1 MNDWLKGRNNYFRPK
16 HATPFMTLVLD
27 IGNSNLTVG
36 LYAQDAWQHIWRLPT
51 KVDREAALF
60 YQMRLSQGLMEYS
73 IAAADIQQVVIS
85 TVVPDL
91 KATFVDL
98 SQHLFHRAP
107 VVVAP
112 DIYSKL
118 RLNIE
123 RPEELG
129 TDLFANA
136 VAAHYLYER
145 DCIVV
150 DFGTALTFTPID
162 RNGELL
168 GVAIAPGLKTSIS
181 ALSQKTAQLPEVP
194 LELPDSAVGKNTLHA
209 IQAGVLIGYVGLVRH
224 LLQELKSELGQQYIA
239 VATGGLSSILRSL
252 QDDFHAIEPHLTL
265 DGLRIIGEEVNK

>member
-1 MNDWLKGRNNYFRPK
+1 MYFMPK
-16 HATPFMTLVLD
+16 YATPFMILVLD

-36 LYAQDAWQHIWRLPT
+36 LHAQNTWQHVWRLPT
-51 KVDREAALF
+51 KMDSESALF
-60 YQMRLSQGLMEYS
+60 YQMRLSYLLLEYGV
-73 IAAADIQQVVIS
+73 AAGDIKQVVVS

-91 KATFVDL
+91 KSIFVNL
-98 SQHLFHRAP
+98 SRHLFHQEP
-107 VVVAP
+107 IVVAP
-112 DIYSKL
+112 EIYSKL

-123 RPEELG
+123 RPDELG

-150 DFGTALTFTPID
+150 DFGTALTFTSID

-181 ALSQKTAQLPEVP
+181 ALFQKTAQLPEVP
-194 LELPDSAVGKNTLHA
+194 LELPDSAIGKNTVHA
-209 IQAGVLIGYVGLVRH
+209 IQAGVLMGYVGLVRH

-239 VATGGLSSILRSL
+239 VATGGLSSILRPL
-252 QDDFHAIEPHLTL
+252 QDEFHAIEPHLTL